1 MIWVLQPRS
10 LVIEKGEVV
19 VGGGEKRRG
28 EGDLILQEIIAT
40 MLISGIFNIP

>member
-19 VGGGEKRRG
+19 GGEREG
-28 EGDLILQEIIAT
+28 GDLILQEIIAT

>member
-19 VGGGEKRRG
+19 GGGERR
-28 EGDLILQEIIAT
+28 GDLILQEIIAT

>member
-1 MIWVLQPRS
+1 MIWVLQPHS

-19 VGGGEKRRG
+19 GGWGEWG
-28 EGDLILQEIIAT
+28 GDLILQEIIAT